1 MRERIK
7 ISICSSI
14 HPFDYSR
21 IFHLEAGTLSA
32 HYDVDI
38 YACAPFPERK
48 FNKNLRVIGLP
59 QWERKSERFRN
70 FSILF
75 LKLLR
80 SNSDVYIFQ
89 DTLSML
95 LSPVVKLF
103 KRKITIYDIHEN
115 YYGFIREKDWIPN
128 YLGNAA
134 ANSYIFLERIA
145 LKFTDMV
152 WFAVDDIAE
161 HYKNA
166 NMKKLVVG
174 NFPSTEKFNKILQ
187 YGHEKKNQFVFVG
200 SMDWDRSITQIIEAF
215 AIFNKQNSDFV
226 LVLAG
231 QFYSQD
237 YEHQVSNM
245 IQAHNLQSKVKLLGA
260 VPYESAMQI
269 IAESQIGFSLH
280 QPTYNYLRG
289 MPLKLFEYM
298 GLGIPVIAS
307 NFANFKTIVEKNNC
321 GICADP
327 NNINEIADAM
337 IYMVTHESKRDQMG
351 HNGKQIV
358 HEKYNW
364 ENIGTEITKAIE
376 ELCNQKK

>member
-7 ISICSSI
+7 IAICSSI
-14 HPFDYSR
+14 HPYDYSR
-21 IFHLEAGTLSA
+21 IFHLEAWTLSA
-32 HYDVDI
+32 NYDVDI
-38 YACAPFPERK
+38 YACAPFREKK
-48 FNKNLRVIGLP
+48 FSENLRVIGLP
-59 QWERKSERFRN
+59 QWKHKTERFRN
-70 FSILF
+70 FFILF

-89 DTLSML
+89 DTMSML
-95 LSPVVKLF
+95 LSPIVKLF

-128 YLGNAA
+128 FLGNAA

-145 LKFTDMV
+145 LKFTNMV

-161 HYKNA
+161 HYKNV

-215 AIFNKQNSDFV
+215 AIFNKQNSGFV

-237 YEHQVSNM
+237 YKQRVSTM
-245 IQAHNLQSKVKLLGA
+245 IQAHNLQSKVKLLG
-260 VPYESAMQI
+260 VLPYESAMQI
-269 IAESQIGFSLH
+269 IAESKIGFSLH

-307 NFANFKTIVEKNNC
+307 NFANFKTIAEKNNC
-321 GICADP
+321 GICVDP
-327 NNINEIADAM
+327 NNIDEIVNAM
-337 IYMVTHESKRDQMG
+337 IYLVSNESEQRQMG
-351 HNGKQIV
+351 QNGRQVV
-358 HEKYNW
+358 HDKYNW
-364 ENIGTEITKAIE
+364 ENISTQITTAIE
-376 ELCNQKK
+376 ELCDQEK